1 VSAASS
7 SGAVGPAA
15 ASRREGAAAKKGSRT
30 IPRDRPR
37 LTGRA
42 AALLVVVTLLGMLAL
57 VPARAFLDQ
66 RGQIAELERN
76 AVELEAQND
85 ELRLEISRLHDPAEI
100 ERRARACLGLVG
112 PGETAL
118 VLPGSGPAASDC

>member
-1 VSAASS
+1 MSWASS

-15 ASRREGAAAKKGSRT
+15 TSRREGTAGQKVTRSL
-30 IPRDRPR
+30 PRDRPR

-42 AALLVVVTLLGMLAL
+42 AALLVVVLVLGMLAL

-66 RGQIAELERN
+66 RGRIADLERRAAELE
-76 AVELEAQND
+76 VQND
-85 ELRLEISRLHDPAEI
+85 ELRLKISRLHDPAEI
-100 ERRARACLGLVG
+100 ERLARACLGMVG

-118 VLPGSGPAASDC
+118 VLPGAGPAPSGC

>member
-1 VSAASS
+1 MSAASS

-30 IPRDRPR
+30 IPRDRPK

-57 VPARAFLDQ
+57 VPGRAFLDQ
-66 RGQIAELERN
+66 RGQIAELERRT
-76 AVELEAQND
+76 VELEAQND
-85 ELRLEISRLHDPAEI
+85 DLRLEISRLHDPAEI
-100 ERRARACLGLVG
+100 ERLARACLGLVG

-118 VLPGSGPAASDC
+118 VLPDSGPAASDC